1 MIPARVPH
9 SRHVRY
15 RVRHQARRD
24 AETHAT
30 LAERARTCHRQRS
43 AILRP
48 VMPWGL
54 TPTRG
59 WTSDHSLPATVR
71 TVALLVELDL
81 LQPVQAAAAGHGA
94 TVAAWLRQAMR
105 RVTSDDVPTSWQ
117 AGGAGG
123 RSHES
128 GPYQR
133 RWMLRRD
140 DETSHP

>member
-1 MIPARVPH
+1 MFATVLGTKPGAMP
-9 SRHVRY
+9 SRMPRW
-15 RVRHQARRD
+15 QSG
-24 AETHAT
+24 
-30 LAERARTCHRQRS
+30 LA
-43 AILRP
+43 
-48 VMPWGL
+48 
-54 TPTRG
+54 
-59 WTSDHSLPATVR
+59 PAT
-71 TVALLVELDL
+71 D
-81 LQPVQAAAAGHGA
+81 
-94 TVAAWLRQAMR
+94 WLRQAMR